1 MSKTLN
7 KNNSPLVS
15 GGLRQIFTTPIVV
28 CLVIF
33 AVVALF
39 STFVSFSYYEE
50 TSTLFSDLKYE
61 LKSQD
66 PFYIIY
72 TYYSDV
78 YVGMLLGF
86 LLAFFQFR
94 FLSEKDACY
103 TKLSFGMKRKALFLS
118 NAFYPLA
125 CAVFIVFIS
134 KLSAVIVNI
143 FYLGLHV
150 NIIKMFVLST
160 LATVIPIIFAFAVTV
175 IANVITTRKLET
187 ILLTASVMALPYT
200 LSALTRNI
208 FSITLFGYG
217 EDPLAPNEISNL
229 IYKINPAEMLFDFGE
244 FYYFSYGV
252 TEKTAFGAEILWC
265 IICIGA
271 CIGALLLTANFFE
284 KRFKPENCGKKGAS
298 KLSLTLISFTASALL
313 STVIIEN
320 TGPDYTFTVIKPV
333 TRILSGLVVGSV
345 VAIIIN
351 LLVMLGKKKIKQGL
365 LGIGI
370 SAGVM
375 GLLIVI
381 GLTGCFGFS
390 TKVPDTDD
398 IESIS
403 ISAPFDDMYEN
414 AYNYYFE
421 EAHSLSYID
430 TAYKEDFEIVK
441 DIHKSALIT
450 KGVTGTSIDHE
461 IEYTL
466 KNGDVIRRYYY
477 DVSEETAME
486 SIKLWDTKAVKEYYK
501 VKLNQGKPEE
511 TTEDAEILESRDD
524 YYYFDN
530 QPISTVNPLVIAS
543 KDLTLTVLSRF
554 SDENPD
560 KTITHKIM
568 LEIMGALYK
577 DICTLSAE
585 EWFMP
590 EEQYGALIFD
600 SASIT
605 QPNVVPEFN
614 DVFSELNYIFYVN
627 SNMTNTVNTLK
638 KYGYFQYF
646 ECTKEVEK
654 AHIVTADNFA
664 SFLQALISV
673 DTPPASENIYNE
685 AVKHGTY
692 YTTYNFYREDY
703 LYGCGYMAPL
713 LPDDFSDDDSGA
725 FSGVYTDVYPEHF
738 AYFSDE
744 SLPLPPTK
752 ELTNKA
758 EAKKLVQNA
767 FMAYNLGNSGEFIV
781 AKFTDGSYT
790 ILAIPE

>member
-134 KLSAVIVNI
+134 KLAAVIVNI

-187 ILLTASVMALPYT
+187 ILLTASVIALPYT

-271 CIGALLLTANFFE
+271 CIGALLLTASFFE

-298 KLSLTLISFTASALL
+298 KLSLTLISFTASSLL

-390 TKVPDTDD
+390 TKIPD
-398 IESIS
+398 IEDISSIYVYV
-403 ISAPFDDMYEN
+403 PFDDMYEN
-414 AYNYYFE
+414 TPNSYFE
-421 EAHSLSYID
+421 ESYAYTSLDITD
-430 TAYKEDFEIVK
+430 KDDFEIIK
-441 DIHKSALIT
+441 NIHQSAIKT
-450 KGVTGTSIDHE
+450 KGISETSVACD

-511 TTEDAEILESRDD
+511 TTEDAEILESYDD
-524 YYYFDN
+524 YYFDN
-530 QPISTVNPLVIAS
+530 QPLSTVNPLVIAS

-560 KTITHKIM
+560 KTITYEIM

-600 SASIT
+600 SASTIH
-605 QPNVVPEFN
+605 QDGVEFN
-614 DVFSELNYIFYVN
+614 DVFSELNYTFYVN

-638 KYGYFQYF
+638 KHGYFQYF

-654 AHIVTADNFA
+654 AHIVTADNLA
-664 SFLQALISV
+664 SYIQALYSV
-673 DTPPASENIYNE
+673 DTPTASENIYKE
-685 AVKHGTY
+685 AVKHGIY
-692 YTTYNFYREDY
+692 YTINNSYRGDY
-703 LYGCGYMAPL
+703 LYGCGYIAPL
-713 LPDDFSDDDSGA
+713 HPDDFSDDDSGA
-725 FSGVYTDVYPEHF
+725 FSGVYTDDYPEHF

-790 ILAIPE
+790 ILAIPNNK

>member
-15 GGLRQIFTTPIVV
+15 GGLRQIFTTPIVL

-33 AVVALF
+33 AIVALF

-200 LSALTRNI
+200 ITGLIRNI

-217 EDPLAPNEISNL
+217 EDPFTPNEISNL

-252 TEKTAFGAEILWC
+252 TEKTAFGAEMLWC

-271 CIGALLLTANFFE
+271 CIGALLLTARFFE

-298 KLSLTLISFTASALL
+298 KLSLILISFTASSLL

-390 TKVPDTDD
+390 TKIPD
-398 IESIS
+398 IEDISSIYVYV
-403 ISAPFDDMYEN
+403 PFDDMYEN
-414 AYNYYFE
+414 TPNSYFE
-421 EAHSLSYID
+421 ESYAYASLDITD
-430 TAYKEDFEIVK
+430 KDDFEIIK
-441 DIHKSALIT
+441 NIHQSAIKT
-450 KGVTGTSIDHE
+450 KGISETSVACD

-511 TTEDAEILESRDD
+511 TTEDAEILESYDD
-524 YYYFDN
+524 YYYDN

-560 KTITHKIM
+560 KTITYEIM

-600 SASIT
+600 SASTIH
-605 QPNVVPEFN
+605 QDGAEFD
-614 DVFSELNYIFYVN
+614 DVFSELNYTFYVN

-638 KYGYFQYF
+638 KHGYFQYF

-654 AHIVTADNFA
+654 AHIVTADNLA
-664 SFLQALISV
+664 SYIQALYSV
-673 DTPPASENIYNE
+673 DTPADTENIYKE
-685 AVKHGTY
+685 AVKHGIY
-692 YTTYNFYREDY
+692 YTINNSYRGDY
-703 LYGCGYMAPL
+703 LYGCGYIAPL
-713 LPDDFSDDDSGA
+713 HPDDFSDDDSGS
-725 FSGVYTDVYPEHF
+725 FSGVYTDDYPEHF

-781 AKFTDGSYT
+781 AKFTDGSYI

>member
-1 MSKTLN
+1 MSKSLK

-33 AVVALF
+33 AIVALF

-50 TSTLFSDLKYE
+50 TSTLFTDLKYE

-134 KLSAVIVNI
+134 KLAAVIVNI
-143 FYLGLHV
+143 FYLGFHV
-150 NIIKMFVLST
+150 NIIKMFILST

-187 ILLTASVMALPYT
+187 ILLTASVMALPYAISG
-200 LSALTRNI
+200 LIRNI

-252 TEKTAFGAEILWC
+252 TEKTAFGGEILWC

-271 CIGALLLTANFFE
+271 CIGALLLTASFFE

-298 KLSLTLISFTASALL
+298 KLSLTLISFTASSLL

-345 VAIIIN
+345 AAIIIN

-365 LGIGI
+365 LGAGI

-390 TKVPDTDD
+390 TKIPD
-398 IESIS
+398 IEDISSIYVYV
-403 ISAPFDDMYEN
+403 PFDDMYEN
-414 AYNYYFE
+414 TPNSYFE
-421 EAHSLSYID
+421 ESYTCTYLDITD
-430 TAYKEDFEIVK
+430 KDDFEIIK
-441 DIHKSALIT
+441 NIHQSAIKT
-450 KGVTGTSIDHE
+450 KGISETSVACD

-511 TTEDAEILESRDD
+511 TTEDAELLESRDD
-524 YYYFDN
+524 YYYDN
-530 QPISTVNPLVIAS
+530 QPLSTVNPLVIAS

-560 KTITHKIM
+560 KTITYEIM

-600 SASIT
+600 SASRT

-614 DVFSELNYIFYVN
+614 DVFSELNYTFYVN

-638 KYGYFQYF
+638 KHGYFQYF

-654 AHIVTADNFA
+654 AHIVTADNLA
-664 SFLQALISV
+664 SYIQALYSV
-673 DTPPASENIYNE
+673 DTPADTENIYKE
-685 AVKHGTY
+685 AVKHGIY
-692 YTTYNFYREDY
+692 YTINNSYRGDY
-703 LYGCGYMAPL
+703 LYGCGYLAPL
-713 LPDDFSDDDSGA
+713 QPDDFSDDDSGA
-725 FSGVYTDVYPEHF
+725 FSGVYTDDYPEQF

>member
-15 GGLRQIFTTPIVV
+15 GGLRQIFTTPIVL

-33 AVVALF
+33 AIVALF

-134 KLSAVIVNI
+134 KLAAVIVNI

-271 CIGALLLTANFFE
+271 CIGALLLTASFFE

-345 VAIIIN
+345 AAIIIN

-390 TKVPDTDD
+390 TKIPD
-398 IESIS
+398 IEDISSIYVYV
-403 ISAPFDDMYEN
+403 PFDDMYEN
-414 AYNYYFE
+414 TPNSYFE
-421 EAHSLSYID
+421 ESYAYASLDITD
-430 TAYKEDFEIVK
+430 KDDFEIIK
-441 DIHKSALIT
+441 NIHQSAIKT
-450 KGVTGTSIDHE
+450 KGISETSVACD

-524 YYYFDN
+524 YYFDN

-560 KTITHKIM
+560 KTITHEIM

-600 SASIT
+600 SASTIH
-605 QPNVVPEFN
+605 QDGAEFD
-614 DVFSELNYIFYVN
+614 DVFSELNYTFYVN

-638 KYGYFQYF
+638 KHGYFQYF

-654 AHIVTADNFA
+654 AHIVTADNLA
-664 SFLQALISV
+664 SYIQALYSV
-673 DTPPASENIYNE
+673 DTPTASENIYKE
-685 AVKHGTY
+685 AVKHGIY

-703 LYGCGYMAPL
+703 LYGCGYMAIL
-713 LPDDFSDDDSGA
+713 SPDDFSDDDSGA
-725 FSGVYTDVYPEHF
+725 FSGVYTDDYPEHF
-738 AYFSDE
+738 DYFSDE
-744 SLPLPPTK
+744 ALPLPPTK

>member
-1 MSKTLN
+1 MSKTLS

-15 GGLRQIFTTPIVV
+15 GGLRQIFTTPIVL

-33 AVVALF
+33 AIVALF

-134 KLSAVIVNI
+134 KLAAVIVNI
-143 FYLGLHV
+143 FYLGLHT
-150 NIIKMFVLST
+150 NIIKMFILST

-187 ILLTASVMALPYT
+187 ILLTASVTALPYT
-200 LSALTRNI
+200 ISGLIRNI

-229 IYKINPAEMLFDFGE
+229 IYKINPAEMLFDLGE

-271 CIGALLLTANFFE
+271 CIGALLLTASFFE

-298 KLSLTLISFTASALL
+298 KLSLTLISFTASSLL

-345 VAIIIN
+345 AAIIIN

-365 LGIGI
+365 LGAGI

-390 TKVPDTDD
+390 TKIPD
-398 IESIS
+398 IEDISSIYVYV
-403 ISAPFDDMYEN
+403 PFDDMYEN
-414 AYNYYFE
+414 TPNSYFE
-421 EAHSLSYID
+421 ESYTCTYLDITD
-430 TAYKEDFEIVK
+430 KDDFEIIK
-441 DIHKSALIT
+441 NIHQSAIKT
-450 KGVTGTSIDHE
+450 KGISETSVACD

-511 TTEDAEILESRDD
+511 TTEDAELLESRDD
-524 YYYFDN
+524 YYYDN
-530 QPISTVNPLVIAS
+530 QPLSTVNPLVIAS

-560 KTITHKIM
+560 KTITYEIM

-600 SASIT
+600 SASTIH
-605 QPNVVPEFN
+605 QDGVEFN
-614 DVFSELNYIFYVN
+614 DVFSELNYTFYVN

-638 KYGYFQYF
+638 KHGYFQYF

-654 AHIVTADNFA
+654 AHIVTADNLA
-664 SFLQALISV
+664 SYIQALYSV
-673 DTPPASENIYNE
+673 DTPADTENIYKE
-685 AVKHGTY
+685 AVKHGIY
-692 YTTYNFYREDY
+692 YTINNSYRGDY
-703 LYGCGYMAPL
+703 LYGCSYIAPL
-713 LPDDFSDDDSGA
+713 HPDDFSDDDSGA
-725 FSGVYTDVYPEHF
+725 FSGVYTDDYPEQF

-781 AKFTDGSYT
+781 AKFTDGNCT

>member
-200 LSALTRNI
+200 ITGLIRNI

-217 EDPLAPNEISNL
+217 EDPFTPNEISNL

-252 TEKTAFGAEILWC
+252 TEKTAFGAEMLWC

-271 CIGALLLTANFFE
+271 CIGALLLTASFFE

-345 VAIIIN
+345 AAIIIN

-390 TKVPDTDD
+390 TKIPD
-398 IESIS
+398 IEDISSIYVYV
-403 ISAPFDDMYEN
+403 PFDDMYEN
-414 AYNYYFE
+414 TPNSYFE
-421 EAHSLSYID
+421 ESYAYTSLDITD
-430 TAYKEDFEIVK
+430 KDDFEIIK
-441 DIHKSALIT
+441 NIHQSAIKT
-450 KGVTGTSIDHE
+450 KGISETSVACD

-511 TTEDAEILESRDD
+511 TTEDAEILESYDD
-524 YYYFDN
+524 YYYDN
-530 QPISTVNPLVIAS
+530 QPLSTVNPLVIAS

-560 KTITHKIM
+560 KTITYEIM

-600 SASIT
+600 SASTIH
-605 QPNVVPEFN
+605 QDGAEFD
-614 DVFSELNYIFYVN
+614 DVFSELNYTFYVN

-638 KYGYFQYF
+638 KHGYFQYF

-654 AHIVTADNFA
+654 AHIVTADNLT
-664 SFLQALISV
+664 SYIQALYSV
-673 DTPPASENIYNE
+673 DTPTASENIYKE
-685 AVKHGTY
+685 AVKHGIY
-692 YTTYNFYREDY
+692 YTINNSYRGDY
-703 LYGCGYMAPL
+703 LYGCGYIAPL
-713 LPDDFSDDDSGA
+713 HPDDFSDDDSGA
-725 FSGVYTDVYPEHF
+725 FSGVYTDDYPEHF